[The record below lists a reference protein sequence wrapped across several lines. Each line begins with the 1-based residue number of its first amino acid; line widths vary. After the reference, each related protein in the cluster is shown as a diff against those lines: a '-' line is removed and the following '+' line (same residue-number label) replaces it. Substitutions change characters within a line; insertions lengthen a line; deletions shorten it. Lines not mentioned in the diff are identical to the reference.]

1 MGSRGPTPK
10 RKAARAGH
18 ISKAERQD
26 VDNVTIEGLVMAPPA
41 PAALHPQARRW
52 YRSLQVSGQSEFYE
66 PSDWE
71 LARYVALQMSLSLTG
86 GNAALMRAVWMGAEA
101 LMATEVSRRRAR
113 IEVHRTDPDAVPE
126 PDDAPDQLADLRE
139 RLRG

>member
-1 MGSRGPTPK
+1 MGQRGPMPK
-10 RKAARAGH
+10 RKAERAGH
-18 ISKAERQD
+18 ISKAQRAD
-26 VDNVTIEGLVMAPPA
+26 VDTVVIEGEVEPPPT

-52 YRSLQVSGQSEFYE
+52 YRSLIASGQSQFYE

-71 LARYVALQMSLSLTG
+71 LARYVALQMSLSLTS
-86 GNAALMRAVWMGAEA
+86 GNAALFRAVWMGAEA
-101 LMATEVSRRRAR
+101 LMATEPSRRRNR
-113 IEVHRTDPDAVPE
+113 IEVNRRDPAAEE